1 MKGVYSILISVDS
14 ACRHRIRIGSLG
26 MAMLTPGIYAYV
38 GSALNSLKAR
48 IKRHALSSKR
58 LRWHIDYLTTH
69 RCAKV
74 INAVYAVTDR
84 RVVECMLSRYLA
96 EQHHAPFK
104 GFGSSDCSCYSHL
117 YLVNGL
123 DDLLDAFKRCNLDAD
138 VLYEEQS

>member
-1 MKGVYSILISVDS
+1 MNMKGVYIILISVDS

-26 MAMLTPGIYAYV
+26 MVMLTPGIYAYV
-38 GSALNSLKAR
+38 GSAMNSLRTR
-48 IKRHALSSKR
+48 IKRHVLSSKR

-74 INAVYAVTDR
+74 INTVYTVTDR
-84 RVVECMLSRYLA
+84 RVECMLARYLA

-138 VLYEEQS
+138 VLYEEQ

>member
-1 MKGVYSILISVDS
+1 MNGVYIILIRVDS

-26 MAMLTPGIYAYV
+26 MVMLTPGIYAYV
-38 GSALNSLKAR
+38 GSAMNSLKTR
-48 IKRHALSSKR
+48 IKRHASISKR

-69 RCAKV
+69 GCAKV
-74 INAVYAVTDR
+74 ISAVYAATDR
-84 RVVECMLSRYLA
+84 RVECMLSCYLA

-123 DDLLDAFKRCNLDAD
+123 DDVLAVFKRCNLDAV
-138 VLYEEQS
+138 VLYEEQ